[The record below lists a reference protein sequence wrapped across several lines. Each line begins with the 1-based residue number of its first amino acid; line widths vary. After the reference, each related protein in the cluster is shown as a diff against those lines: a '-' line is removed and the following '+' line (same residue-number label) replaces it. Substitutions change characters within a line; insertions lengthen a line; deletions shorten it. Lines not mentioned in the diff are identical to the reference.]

1 MSPEQTYSFQTPH
14 KFFKRSSLQ
23 FIASTQFWVSYS
35 PRRNVRKETVHLE
48 ELSLR
53 LSSLPSCCKLI
64 QGYSVVMFQP
74 HPGPHSPPH
83 AFWFLIRFSFSSKLR
98 IHLCSPNTRILGKLY
113 SLNYLT
119 ALKSHVGRPGPRE
132 IKKLTNKQQSQD
144 RNTDLL
150 TPSSVLFLIH
160 CGSRNL
166 T

>member
-1 MSPEQTYSFQTPH
+1 MSLEQIYSFQTPH

-23 FIASTQFWVSYS
+23 FIASIQFWVSYS
-35 PRRNVRKETVHLE
+35 PGRNVRKETVPLE
-48 ELSLR
+48 ELRLR
-53 LSSLPSCCKLI
+53 LPSLPSCCNLI
-64 QGYSVVMFQP
+64 QGYSVVKFYS

-113 SLNYLT
+113 PLNYLT

-132 IKKLTNKQQSQD
+132 IKKLANMQQSQD
-144 RNTDLL
+144 QNTDLL

-160 CGSRNL
+160 CGSRNV